1 MTANKVYI
9 EYFFITKCRF
19 VQGGVVEV
27 VPCAT
32 QICPAVSIHT
42 MRVICRTGNWNT
54 LWSNIQLHKFWSFSG
69 FTSFTLHIIVLFLIN
84 SCLWLSTYEC
94 CKITR
99 LCSVYTLGIVHVC
112 LGICL
117 LAACTNKTK
126 KSLLSQNKLPL
137 DMSKKLYLPHPSSVQ
152 SSVLPASLALPL
164 FGATRKKLPTQL
176 NPLITPSRAAMED
189 FLQASLPQW
198 QLYHLRTVTATTTF
212 FYTKSRQDLGLTS
225 VASWGSPT
233 ILCCAFFSRTWQKC
247 ASASI
252 HA

>member
-1 MTANKVYI
+1 M
-9 EYFFITKCRF
+9 
-19 VQGGVVEV
+19 
-27 VPCAT
+27 
-32 QICPAVSIHT
+32 
-42 MRVICRTGNWNT
+42 
-54 LWSNIQLHKFWSFSG
+54 
-69 FTSFTLHIIVLFLIN
+69 LFLIN

-176 NPLITPSRAAMED
+176 NPLITPSRSATKD
-189 FLQASLPQW
+189 FLHARLPQC
-198 QLYHLRTVTATTTF
+198 QYITGVPLLPTHYISQNPGK
-212 FYTKSRQDLGLTS
+212 TKVSPVLLLGAALPSYVVHSSQGIDKNALLHQFMPKGGCHVNPCLTHR
-225 VASWGSPT
+225 
-233 ILCCAFFSRTWQKC
+233 IIKY
-247 ASASI
+247 
-252 HA
+252 